1 MITRV
6 KTKALKGSLIEITEG
21 LKMEDSIS
29 SVKNGMK
36 EGMEVGADVKA

>member
-1 MITRV
+1 
-6 KTKALKGSLIEITEG
+6 
-21 LKMEDSIS
+21 MEDSIS